1 MSAPPRPASRA
12 WPSQLGRPPIRVS
25 WAADSLATAVSTA
38 RRRRPMGLPPLLD
51 LFADTPSSSKALRQL
66 WVAHRLLLARLL
78 PCLRV
83 QLRAASV
90 RQSTSPRGH
99 RTWRSRHHASEKQ
112 VQLLKSM
119 RRPSGCQLSRTRT
132 HATTP
137 APREPCSSS
146 AEQRRNHCNHLLLHL
161 RWSKKSEHD
170 AAGSTCIHT
179 EHRKAGTT
187 CSRQIRQH

>member
-1 MSAPPRPASRA
+1 MR
-12 WPSQLGRPPIRVS
+12 LLRPPHVEEGPWVCRRFLIS
-25 WAADSLATAVSTA
+25 SLTRHHRQ
-38 RRRRPMGLPPLLD
+38 RRCGSCGLPT
-51 LFADTPSSSKALRQL
+51 AC
-66 WVAHRLLLARLL
+66 
-78 PCLRV
+78 CLRASCRACCV

-112 VQLLKSM
+112 VQLLESM

-132 HATTP
+132 QATTP

-187 CSRQIRQH
+187 CTRQIRQH